1 MKADSRRRRR
11 PVWYG
16 IVTTR
21 RGGPLP
27 PHRAAS
33 RLSAYV
39 YGNILVLASVAVAN
53 GHTIDEGTA
62 ALLVVGT
69 GITTYIA
76 HVFADVIAHATIP
89 EGHGQS
95 ADTDPGEFR
104 ESVLDELRD
113 AVPIVSSASW
123 PAIILALGWLDA
135 VPTQVAQLVAGGI
148 VVIRIASIEIVSE
161 RVRGNRL
168 TFRVLV
174 AGLVTAALA
183 AVIVVAKTYVGH

>member
-1 MKADSRRRRR
+1 M
-11 PVWYG
+11 
-16 IVTTR
+16 
-21 RGGPLP
+21 
-27 PHRAAS
+27 
-33 RLSAYV
+33 
-39 YGNILVLASVAVAN
+39 
-53 GHTIDEGTA
+53 
-62 ALLVVGT
+62 
-69 GITTYIA
+69 
-76 HVFADVIAHATIP
+76 
-89 EGHGQS
+89 
-95 ADTDPGEFR
+95 
-104 ESVLDELRD
+104 LDELRD